1 MQEKTVVITGSTGGI
16 GKEIARGL
24 AMRGASVVLVGLD
37 PVEGRQAMTELRRDA
52 GHDRIEALVADV
64 TTLDGLAKLASQ
76 IAERT
81 DQLDVLVNNVGVN
94 PPARQLTADG
104 VEKTFAA
111 HVLAPFTLTHLLLPQ
126 LRQAGSARIVN
137 VTGGIPGGP
146 IERDNLQAEKR
157 FMGWTFSQYNHTKT
171 MTMAMTH
178 RLATE
183 LSGTGVC
190 VNVVY
195 PGHGYTPMNRSTS
208 IKAFP
213 KLYRP
218 IAPLVLKVIAPLFL
232 ADLARSA
239 RPSVYLAS
247 SPEVEGITG
256 AYFDSSCRHRP
267 WPASVLDPRNRN
279 AVWDLCTSLS
289 PQSVGGK
296 A

>member
-1 MQEKTVVITGSTGGI
+1 MKAKTAVITGSTGGI

-24 AMRGASVVLVGLD
+24 ALRGASVVLVGLD
-37 PVEGRQAMTELRRDA
+37 PAAGRQAVHELSRDA
-52 GHDRIEALVADV
+52 GHDRIEALAADV
-64 TTLDGLAKLASQ
+64 TTLDGLTKLASQ

-81 DQLDVLVNNVGVN
+81 DRLDVLVNNVGLN

-104 VEKTFAA
+104 VERTFAA
-111 HVLAPFTLTHLLLPQ
+111 HVLAPFTLTHLLLPH
-126 LRQAGSARIVN
+126 LRQAGDARVVN

-178 RLATE
+178 RLAAE
-183 LSGTGVC
+183 LTGTGVSA
-190 VNVVY
+190 NVVY

-213 KLYRP
+213 MVYRP

-232 ADLARSA
+232 ADLTRSA

-247 SPEVEGITG
+247 SPEMAGISG
-256 AYFDSSCRHRP
+256 AYFDSKGRHQP

-289 PQSVGGK
+289 LRVLGGR